1 MVQGVVQ
8 GVGLEVA
15 GTPPALLVVGSQVA
29 AYRPA
34 EAAEMVVAVRE
45 EVGVVVVGGG
55 RALLIVHSRIL

>member
-1 MVQGVVQ
+1 MVQGVGQ

-45 EVGVVVVGGG
+45 EVGGGHH
-55 RALLIVHSRIL
+55 L

>member
-1 MVQGVVQ
+1 MEGLAVVQGLGQ

-45 EVGVVVVGGG
+45 EVGGGG
-55 RALLIVHSRIL
+55 GITYSAL